1 LKEKA
6 MKKETLIYNQHEE
19 NKSWFS
25 TLNFIKEDIHFLEE
39 KLGEI
44 SLKYTDKE
52 ILSDIEHYQNQ
63 FIIQKNNIDEIE
75 HLITLDEDKLVSE
88 IKKNPVAV
96 EHRSTNDHNKERE
109 LITVFETNFKE
120 LRNDFIRFLA
130 KWM

>member
-1 LKEKA
+1 

-96 EHRSTNDHNKERE
+96 EHRSTNYHNKERE

>member
-1 LKEKA
+1 

-25 TLNFIKEDIHFLEE
+25 TLNFIKEDIHFLEG

-63 FIIQKNNIDEIE
+63 FIIHKNTIDEIQ

-88 IKKNPVAV
+88 INKNLVAV
-96 EHRSTNDHNKERE
+96 EHRTTNDHDKERE
-109 LITVFETNFKE
+109 LVAVFETNFKE
-120 LRNDFIRFLA
+120 LRNNFIRFLA
-130 KWM
+130 KRM

>member
-1 LKEKA
+1 

>member
-1 LKEKA
+1 

-25 TLNFIKEDIHFLEE
+25 TLNFIKEDILFLEE